1 VSRVLLAIGDPN
13 GIGPEIAIDAAA
25 RVADSPVLV
34 GDRHVLADLAAA
46 RGFRLREHSPGTPA
60 EDGVLDLVDARHL
73 PPDEFR
79 PGVLSAEAGAATVH
93 YVSTAVTLA
102 QGGGYRGVVACPHSE
117 TAVHAAGIPF
127 RGYPPL
133 IAQLTGVPEDR
144 VFLLLSGGGLHIVH
158 ATLHERLADALA
170 RLTPELVTA
179 AGRALHDTLRTFGT
193 KAPRIGIFGV
203 NPHAGEGGLFGSD
216 DERVTA
222 PAVASLVAQGIDAVG
237 PTGADVLLTT
247 PGHDGFVAMYHDQ
260 GHVPVKLLAG
270 RTATALT
277 VGAGV
282 PFCSVGHGTAFDIAG
297 RGVADPTAVV
307 RALGLFGR
315 TKETTA

>member
-1 VSRVLLAIGDPN
+1 MSRVLLAIGDPN
-13 GIGPEIAIDAAA
+13 GIGPEIAVAAA
-25 RVADSPVLV
+25 TRAVDPPVLV
-34 GDRHVLADLAAA
+34 GDHHVLADLAAA
-46 RGFRLREHSPGTPA
+46 RGFRLREHRPGAPA
-60 EDGVLDLVDARHL
+60 EPGVLDLVDVGHL

-79 PGVLSAEAGAATVH
+79 PGVLSAEAGSATIA
-93 YVSTAVTLA
+93 YVSRAVTLA
-102 QGGGYRGVVACPHSE
+102 LGGGYRGVVACPHSE
-117 TAVHAAGIPF
+117 TAVHAAGIAF

-144 VFLLLSGGGLHIVH
+144 VFLLLSGGGLNIVH
-158 ATLHERLADALA
+158 TTLHERLADALA

-179 AGRALHDTLRTFGT
+179 AGLALGEALRTFGIDT
-193 KAPRIGIFGV
+193 PRLGVFGI

-222 PAVASLVAQGIDAVG
+222 PAVAALASHGLDVTG

-247 PGHDGFVAMYHDQ
+247 PGHHGFVAHYHDQ
-260 GHVPVKLLAG
+260 GHIPIKLLAG

-297 RGVADPTAVV
+297 RGVADPTAVE
-307 RALGLFGR
+307 RALGRFGR

>member
-1 VSRVLLAIGDPN
+1 MSRVLLAIGDPN
-13 GIGPEIAIDAAA
+13 GIGPEIAVAAAA
-25 RVADSPVLV
+25 RVEDPPVLV
-34 GDRHVLADLAAA
+34 GDRHVLAESAAA
-46 RGFRLREHSPGTPA
+46 NGFRLRTHTTGLPP
-60 EDGVLDLVDARHL
+60 EDGVLDLVDVEHL

-79 PGVLSAEAGAATVH
+79 PGVLSAEAGAATIR

-102 QGGGYRGVVACPHSE
+102 LDGGYRGVVACPHSE

-133 IAQLTGVPEDR
+133 IAQLTGVPEDH

-170 RLTPELVTA
+170 RLTPALVTA
-179 AGRALHDTLRTFGT
+179 AGQALHDALRTFGVE
-193 KAPRIGIFGV
+193 APRIGVFGI

-222 PAVASLVAQGIDAVG
+222 PAVAALLARGVNASG

-247 PGHDGFVAMYHDQ
+247 PGHDGFVAQYHDQ
-260 GHVPVKLLAG
+260 GHIPVKLLAG

-297 RGVADPTAVV
+297 RGLADPTAVV

-315 TKETTA
+315 TKETSA